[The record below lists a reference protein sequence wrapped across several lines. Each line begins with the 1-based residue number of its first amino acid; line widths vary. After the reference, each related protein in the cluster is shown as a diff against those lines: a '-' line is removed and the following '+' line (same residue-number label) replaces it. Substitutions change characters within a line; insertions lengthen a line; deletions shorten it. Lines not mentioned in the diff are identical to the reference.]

1 MSIDVTA
8 DRGALVLTG
17 SATELA
23 ALARELAAV
32 VDPRAAEI
40 AVPTTA
46 TPERVLQLLRTQRL
60 RLARLRGRD
69 GKVVAQILGNN
80 ERGSMTLHGSWKTL
94 EPISRSAKDLV
105 TFVAAPKKHAR
116 KCAIDDESRLAVD
129 AWWVK
134 SQIVGASKDGCSKE
148 YVVTVPH
155 HTPGSLVQR
164 YLGRFADAALGS
176 VRSPGAACSMT
187 PRDVCL
193 EFTRRAQIVGAL
205 GTTMRIALDS
215 CPKSGF
221 GCAAG
226 SLAGQLEALS
236 TAATAQLVSGRSLNR
251 ARASAAAGSRAA
263 SAQIC
268 YGDITDGLCQA
279 VWDAVTDQDDAVWDS
294 ATCTAPAV
302 RPSCEAG
309 ENAADTAI
317 PQLPTEQEVNEQ
329 VTAMQTHAEGL
340 IASLD
345 VLSVLGVPDPGAEV
359 SPGPSDPT
367 ALGYASPDELEIL
380 NQGPSRDLIVFAETL
395 ASVLPA
401 ASYEHSAG
409 TWRTWYEDV
418 IGIDVA
424 ALTVAV
430 DHYFGGGCVH
440 NPVLNWDLHQY
451 DNRFSTWYLVS
462 DRYLDFKDC
471 TGTKFFSDTVDE
483 NYDFGNDYFRTW
495 TRHDSNLRG
504 DPYGWLWS
512 HNDGSKG
519 GEQSF
524 LLHYNQRLLRSAPY
538 SNCQGDA
545 C

>member
-69 GKVVAQILGNN
+69 GKVVAQI
-80 ERGSMTLHGSWKTL
+80 
-94 EPISRSAKDLV
+94 
-105 TFVAAPKKHAR
+105 
-116 KCAIDDESRLAVD
+116 
-129 AWWVK
+129 
-134 SQIVGASKDGCSKE
+134 
-148 YVVTVPH
+148 
-155 HTPGSLVQR
+155 
-164 YLGRFADAALGS
+164 
-176 VRSPGAACSMT
+176 
-187 PRDVCL
+187 
-193 EFTRRAQIVGAL
+193 
-205 GTTMRIALDS
+205 
-215 CPKSGF
+215 
-221 GCAAG
+221 
-226 SLAGQLEALS
+226 
-236 TAATAQLVSGRSLNR
+236 
-251 ARASAAAGSRAA
+251 
-263 SAQIC
+263 
-268 YGDITDGLCQA
+268 
-279 VWDAVTDQDDAVWDS
+279 
-294 ATCTAPAV
+294 
-302 RPSCEAG
+302 
-309 ENAADTAI
+309 
-317 PQLPTEQEVNEQ
+317 
-329 VTAMQTHAEGL
+329 
-340 IASLD
+340 
-345 VLSVLGVPDPGAEV
+345 
-359 SPGPSDPT
+359 
-367 ALGYASPDELEIL
+367 
-380 NQGPSRDLIVFAETL
+380 
-395 ASVLPA
+395 
-401 ASYEHSAG
+401 
-409 TWRTWYEDV
+409 
-418 IGIDVA
+418 
-424 ALTVAV
+424 
-430 DHYFGGGCVH
+430 
-440 NPVLNWDLHQY
+440 Y